1 MPRVEL
7 VAQVVEKGSDSMS
20 LFSGI
25 QGMLKDP
32 AQQGNLSLIVNS
44 SVLVAT
50 VVNIFPMFQP
60 FRILMNGFTATT
72 VITKLVVDWK
82 DPEKKI
88 QPGDVLTLVSAT
100 GVITMTVLAL
110 SEIGVSIAVGV
121 GAMVLAA
128 DLLNSLGPYLDML
141 KMYAETLLPDV
152 VPMDPPISTKSSNL
166 YWASLRDGPQLA
178 TYDEIMS
185 VNDGK
190 FKALADVAKSGKS
203 LLPYGSLVPGSITPV
218 DEQQYRGDYCNR
230 KGQIEGWADVKA
242 AMDYCID
249 NEL

>member
-20 LFSGI
+20 LFSAI
-25 QGMLKDP
+25 QGMLQDP
-32 AQQGNLSLIVNS
+32 AQQGNLSLILNS

-72 VITKLVVDWK
+72 VVTKLVVDWK
-82 DPEKKI
+82 DPEKKV
-88 QPGDVLTLVSAT
+88 QPGDVLTLVSVT

-121 GAMVLAA
+121 GALAA
-128 DLLNSLGPYLDML
+128 DLLSSLGPYLNSI
-141 KMYAETLLPDV
+141 KMYAASFLPDL

-166 YWASLRDGPQLA
+166 YWASLGNGLQLA

-185 VNDGK
+185 QNYGK
-190 FKALADVAKSGKS
+190 FTALVDKANSGKS
-203 LLPYGSLVPGSITPV
+203 LFTWGSPVPGSITPI
-218 DEQQYRGDYCNR
+218 DEQQYRSDYCNR
-230 KGQIEGWADVKA
+230 KGQIEGWADVKN